1 MTLKLPKTIR
11 TDRRQYKLLFA
22 GGGAPV
28 NLREGLCNSCLG
40 DGWYRVELAEF
51 NESPNDP
58 YADPYEEQ
66 DCNFCALASGAD
78 YSDDCDA
85 ITAFEADKTRPV
97 GTGEFVYA
105 HDARTLKIKDGGH
118 VRILPI
124 HKDPETGEQ
133 LYAIVSAEYEMLKV
147 PVTDWECCNGEV
159 IQTRCDFLLIEG
171 TFCESW
177 TDECY
182 P

>member
-1 MTLKLPKTIR
+1 MTLKLPKTVR

-22 GGGAPV
+22 GGGAPA
-28 NLREGLCNSCLG
+28 NLKEGLCAECLG
-40 DGWYRVELAEF
+40 DGWYRIELATF
-51 NESPNDP
+51 NESPPSEYDGQSC
-58 YADPYEEQ
+58 DL
-66 DCNFCALASGAD
+66 CAQATNVD
-78 YSDDCDA
+78 YTDDCES
-85 ITAFEADKTRPV
+85 ITTFDPDKTRPV
-97 GTGEFVYA
+97 GTNQFVYA

-118 VRILPI
+118 VRMLPI
-124 HKDPETGEQ
+124 HKDPQTNEQ
-133 LYAIVSAEYEMLKV
+133 LYAVVSAEYEMLKV

-171 TFCESW
+171 TLCEVW

>member
-1 MTLKLPKTIR
+1 MTLKLPPTIR

-22 GGGAPV
+22 GGGAPA
-28 NLREGLCNSCLG
+28 NLKEGLNVECLG
-40 DGWYRVELAEF
+40 DGWYRIEEATF
-51 NESPNDP
+51 NESAPEYPTDHCDP
-58 YADPYEEQ
+58 CVLAANPYT
-66 DCNFCALASGAD
+66 
-78 YSDDCDA
+78 DDCASIVAYDPN
-85 ITAFEADKTRPV
+85 KTRPIGS
-97 GTGEFVYA
+97 GTYVKA
-105 HDARTLKIKDGGH
+105 HDARTLKIRDGGH
-118 VRILPI
+118 VRMLPI
-124 HKDPETGEQ
+124 HKDPVTGEQ

-171 TFCESW
+171 TLCEVW